1 MTAQDSQA
9 RIHASLVAALREDG
23 SRGGVLLFG
32 EPGAG
37 KSDIALQM
45 IDNGAL
51 LVADDQVDLVF
62 GDGGLWGSAPEKIA
76 GLIEA
81 RGIGLLR
88 LPFQARVRVALA
100 VTLKPGANVERMPAR
115 VWYQPPEGFRARGGA
130 LRIPHVTLDPRESG
144 AAAKIALAV
153 YGRIEG

>member
-1 MTAQDSQA
+1 MTAPEAQA
-9 RIHASLVAALREDG
+9 RIHASLVALEREDG
-23 SRGGVLLFG
+23 ALGGVLLFG

-37 KSDIALQM
+37 KSDVALRL
-45 IDNGAL
+45 IDGGGT

-88 LPFQARVRVALA
+88 LPHLPRVRVALA
-100 VTLKPGANVERMPAR
+100 VTLIPGGPVERMPVR
-115 VWYQPPEGFRARGGA
+115 LWYQPPEGFRARGGA
-130 LRIPHVTLDPRESG
+130 LRIPHVTLDPRE
-144 AAAKIALAV
+144 AATPAKIALAV
-153 YGRIEG
+153 YGKIEG